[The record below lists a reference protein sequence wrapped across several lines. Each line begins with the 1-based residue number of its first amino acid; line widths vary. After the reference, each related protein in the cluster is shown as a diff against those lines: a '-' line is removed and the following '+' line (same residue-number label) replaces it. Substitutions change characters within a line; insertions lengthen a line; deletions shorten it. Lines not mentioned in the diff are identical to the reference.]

1 MKSLPRIF
9 IGAGALIHRRGRLLL
24 VKRDEPPDR
33 GKWSF
38 PGGAVEFGETTEQAA
53 IREVK
58 EETGLDIKVEV
69 LFDVVTYLPSDR
81 GPKARNQVIVIDYL
95 ALAKASGRVRLN
107 HESSGYGW
115 FTPAQVQR
123 LNTTQGVKRCA
134 AKFAE
139 MRTH

>member
-1 MKSLPRIF
+1 M
-9 IGAGALIHRRGRLLL
+9 HRGGRLLL
-24 VKRDEPPDR
+24 VKRDEEPDR
-33 GKWSF
+33 GRWSF

-53 IREVK
+53 IRELK
-58 EETGLDIKVEV
+58 EETGLDIKIEG

-107 HESSGYGW
+107 HESSDYGW

-123 LNTTQGVKRCA
+123 LDTTNGVKRCA
-134 AKFAE
+134 AKFGE
-139 MRTH
+139 MHAR